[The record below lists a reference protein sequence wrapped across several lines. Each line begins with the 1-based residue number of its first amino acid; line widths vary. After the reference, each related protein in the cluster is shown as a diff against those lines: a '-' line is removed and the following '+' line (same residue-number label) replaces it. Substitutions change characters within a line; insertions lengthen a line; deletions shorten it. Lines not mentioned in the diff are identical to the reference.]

1 MLRLKTIFNIL
12 LIFLFVLSCSSSN
25 DKPLVAPPKEKVS
38 LPKLWGFAMDDFN
51 EGKAEGAIEKFKMV
65 EKDYSYTEWAPKSLL
80 MMAYVYYEANRC
92 VDTLSVLERYVK
104 FYPNNPERVYV
115 EYLKGVC
122 YFEEVSEF
130 SKDQEKTVKAI
141 TQFKSL
147 INSYPNTE
155 YADDAKYKLD
165 LLNDLMAGKEMYVAR
180 YYMNKQKWAA
190 AINRLKIIVE
200 YVCHIIRDSPDH
212 NARIMGGL
220 WGLRKGAV
228 PSVRALWSGW
238 TPASAGFG
246 DPNDLEGYG
255 VDQNFACLAVYPRVA
270 EQALVH
276 FSHNQFRS
284 ETRAVPFPFRYT
296 NDVYCGRC
304 QAAGQFV
311 DSPAPTVP
319 FAFVKIPMLI
329 Q

>member
-1 MLRLKTIFNIL
+1 MLRPKTIFHIL

-130 SKDQEKTVKAI
+130 SKDQEKLLK
-141 TQFKSL
+141 Q
-147 INSYPNTE
+147 
-155 YADDAKYKLD
+155 
-165 LLNDLMAGKEMYVAR
+165 LLNL
-180 YYMNKQKWAA
+180 N
-190 AINRLKIIVE
+190 L
-200 YVCHIIRDSPDH
+200 
-212 NARIMGGL
+212 
-220 WGLRKGAV
+220 
-228 PSVRALWSGW
+228 
-238 TPASAGFG
+238 
-246 DPNDLEGYG
+246 
-255 VDQNFACLAVYPRVA
+255 
-270 EQALVH
+270 
-276 FSHNQFRS
+276 
-284 ETRAVPFPFRYT
+284 
-296 NDVYCGRC
+296 
-304 QAAGQFV
+304 
-311 DSPAPTVP
+311 
-319 FAFVKIPMLI
+319 
-329 Q
+329 